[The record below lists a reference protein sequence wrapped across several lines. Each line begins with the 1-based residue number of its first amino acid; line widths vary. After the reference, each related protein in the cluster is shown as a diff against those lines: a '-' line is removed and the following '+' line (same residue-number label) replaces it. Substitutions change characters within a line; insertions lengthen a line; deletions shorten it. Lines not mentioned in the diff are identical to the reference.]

1 MDVKELENKI
11 TNKVLKEYNNKGYM
25 GTESI
30 VVKFELNEEEKQLV
44 YGVELPDN
52 YYLEIEGK
60 TLYVGYSEEI

>member
-1 MDVKELENKI
+1 MNVKELENKI

-30 VVKFELNEEEKQLV
+30 IVKFELNEEEKQLV

>member
-11 TNKVLKEYNNKGYM
+11 TNKVLKEYNNKGYI